1 MIDNQIIT
9 KWVSIPNLLS
19 GFRIIAAPLL
29 LYLAWLGHSNQFLA
43 LFVVSL
49 LSDSI
54 DGFLARRLNEV
65 SELGAKLDS
74 WGDLA
79 TNLSLP
85 LCAWWLWP
93 EILKREAFFV
103 LFALVAYILPLLV
116 GFVKFHRLPS
126 YHTWAGKTAAV
137 LMGPAV
143 IILLIMDIAWP
154 FRCAAIFQAF
164 VACESIAITLQL
176 QKLQNNVR
184 SYWHLTMQT
193 KEILKDTTDLAPKS

>member
-1 MIDNQIIT
+1 MIGNQITT

-43 LFVVSL
+43 LFVVLL

-74 WGDLA
+74 WGDLM
-79 TNLSLP
+79 TIISFP

-103 LFALVAYILPLLV
+103 LVALVAYILPLLV

-126 YHTWAGKTAAV
+126 YHTWSSKTSAV
-137 LMGPAV
+137 LMGSAV
-143 IILLIMDIAWP
+143 IILFIIDIAWP
-154 FRCAAIFQAF
+154 FRCTTIIESF
-164 VACESIAITLQL
+164 VACESIFITLRL

-193 KEILKDTTDLAPKS
+193 KEILKDTTEQLNL